1 LKPSRNKYFQSRKF
15 YQKLWKKN
23 DSGTFF
29 LGKIMLSRRPG
40 ALAGLAGRARGLALA
55 AFFILTP
62 HTVHPSRACLH
73 DRVPPRQRPCKHAG
87 HPAKGA
93 AEGFVHPFWGSGGR
107 GVATHAR
114 ALLHH
119 RPAHPGTGLPARWL
133 RVGSTSLLHVR
144 CLNRLLIDPWEVR
157 GDGSGKI
164 AIVLP
169 AEDGRVKH
177 VRKILKSEDGN
188 TLRIG
193 VVDAGTEEDAVVRWQ
208 EDGALKLA

>member
-1 LKPSRNKYFQSRKF
+1 LSTGSSNLQLETWAANAGGFITWR
-15 YQKLWKKN
+15 
-23 DSGTFF
+23 
-29 LGKIMLSRRPG
+29 MLSRRPG

-55 AFFILTP
+55 AFFILVP

-73 DRVPPRQRPCKHAG
+73 DRVPSRQRPCKHAG
-87 HPAKGA
+87 LPAKGA
-93 AEGFVHPFWGSGGR
+93 AEGVMFVHPFWGSGGR

-114 ALLHH
+114 VLLHH
-119 RPAHPGTGLPARWL
+119 WAAHPGTGLPARRL
-133 RVGSTSLLHVR
+133 RVGSTSLVHVR

-157 GDGSGKI
+157 DDGSGKI

-169 AEDGRVKH
+169 ADDGRVKH